1 MEDCPLPCSTM
12 NVILGFPKYDKVYS
26 SEKARAKIYF
36 KRRVTEKKNVV
47 PYDWVS
53 FLAEIGGYMGLL
65 LGWSMLDLTMVIKII
80 ASAFKHN

>member
-26 SEKARAKIYF
+26 SENARAKIYF